1 MFCSPVSILDEV
13 LEFSASQSDS
23 GRKIRKEIEDKV
35 NSNNENEIS
44 FCFVTA
50 VYAWPSS
57 LSGLRSTIF
66 LALGCGC
73 GAGWGEALARD
84 LLELLL
90 LWGVRGAVGVSFSS
104 CSLTDGWEHSGSS
117 WTGEANLRPGR
128 VLLLAVLA
136 ESQSDASVSATH
148 ATIKYWCCFR
158 FEVGLD

>member
-1 MFCSPVSILDEV
+1 MFCSPASILDEDF
-13 LEFSASQSDS
+13 EFSASQSDS
-23 GRKIRKEIEDKV
+23 GGRIWKEIENNV
-35 NSNNENEIS
+35 NNKKKNQIS
-44 FCFVTA
+44 FLLVTA

-57 LSGLRSTIF
+57 LSGLRSTIL

-73 GAGWGEALARD
+73 GAGWGDALARD
-84 LLELLL
+84 ALELLL